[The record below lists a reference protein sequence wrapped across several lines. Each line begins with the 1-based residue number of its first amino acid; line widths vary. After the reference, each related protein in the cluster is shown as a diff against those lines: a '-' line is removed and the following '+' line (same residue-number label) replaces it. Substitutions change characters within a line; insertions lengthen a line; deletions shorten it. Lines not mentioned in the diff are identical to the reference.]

1 MLIASGSD
9 MARVLLVLPT
19 ATYRAEEYL
28 AAAEHLGAEIV
39 IGSERAQALAARMGE
54 GFLEL
59 PLERPDEAACLIAA
73 QARRDPRLHL
83 DAVVAV
89 DDQGLMTA
97 ALAAAE
103 LGLRHNPPG
112 AVALTRDK
120 AGMRAAFAR
129 AGVPQPEFAVV
140 ARAGA
145 DFFAEVAAAASRL
158 GPPVV
163 VKASS
168 LSASRG
174 VIRADSAA
182 DAVGAAR
189 RINDILES
197 DGDLAG
203 QKGCSPLLVERFV
216 PGPEVAVEGIISH
229 GEAEIITVF
238 DKPDPLDGPFFEE
251 TLYVSPSK
259 LSPGSLEAVHLACRA
274 AVRALGLTEGPF
286 HAELRVP
293 GASSVALLEVAAR
306 TIGGRCSTAM
316 VMEDG
321 SSLEEVVIATA
332 LGIRKGRARLAS
344 PCGVLMIPIPASGTL
359 VAVGGIKDARSVP
372 GVTGVEIAIPLG
384 RPVRRLPEG
393 DRYLGF
399 VFAAARS
406 PDMVEAALREAHRLL
421 RIEIDA
427 AAGAAV
433 APPARLRLGRGAGAG
448 AGGRGAPGTV
458 T

>member
-1 MLIASGSD
+1 

-19 ATYRAEEYL
+19 ATYRAAQYL
-28 AAAEHLGAEIV
+28 AAAERLGAEIV
-39 IGSERAQALAARMGE
+39 IGSERAQALAAQMGE

-59 PLERPDEAACLIAA
+59 PLERPDEAARLIVA
-73 QARRDPRLHL
+73 QARRDPRLRL

-103 LGLRHNPPG
+103 LGLHHNPPG

-129 AGVPQPEFAVV
+129 AGVPQPDFAVIE
-140 ARAGA
+140 RAGA
-145 DFFAEVAAAASRL
+145 DFLAEVAAAASRL

-182 DAVGAAR
+182 EAVVAAR

-197 DGDLAG
+197 DGDGCGHGGGELAG
-203 QKGCSPLLVERFV
+203 GTGCSPLLVERFV
-216 PGPEVAVEGIISH
+216 AGPEVAVEGIMSH

-259 LSPGSLEAVHLACRA
+259 LPPDVLSAVGVACRA
-274 AVRALGLTEGPF
+274 AVRALGMTDGPF

-293 GASSVALLEVAAR
+293 DASSVAVLEVAAR

-321 SSLEEVVIATA
+321 SSLEQVVIATA
-332 LGIRKGRARLAS
+332 LGIREGPARLAS
-344 PCGVLMIPIPASGTL
+344 PCGILMIPIPATGTL
-359 VAVGGIKDARSVP
+359 VAVEGIDDARAVP
-372 GVTGVEIAIPLG
+372 GVTGVEISIPLG

-399 VFAAARS
+399 VFAAAES
-406 PDMVEAALREAHRLL
+406 PDAVEAALREAHRLL

-427 AAGAAV
+427 D
-433 APPARLRLGRGAGAG
+433 ARDGDGVPGAG